1 LNGVKAPCP
10 VPSQPLVSLGNTME
24 DQDAEIERLKRAI
37 ERAKSLNKQLRAQIG
52 DLTRLIEKS
61 KACEERSAEINSRA
75 LAE

>member
-1 LNGVKAPCP
+1 
-10 VPSQPLVSLGNTME
+10 ME

-37 ERAKSLNKQLRAQIG
+37 ERAKLLNKQLQAQIG

-61 KACEERSAEINSRA
+61 KACEERSAEVKSRA